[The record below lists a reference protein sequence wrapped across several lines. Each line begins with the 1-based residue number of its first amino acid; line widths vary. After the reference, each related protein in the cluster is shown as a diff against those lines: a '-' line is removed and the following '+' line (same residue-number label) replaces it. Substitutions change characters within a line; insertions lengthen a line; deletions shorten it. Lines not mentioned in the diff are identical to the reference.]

1 MVFVTKIHENVR
13 DIEKYPILNR
23 ALFTVRST
31 VMKVLNIYG
40 AWPHSE
46 IVDEILINLTSPIH
60 HLKLTENS

>member
-1 MVFVTKIHENVR
+1 MTKIHENVR

-40 AWPHSE
+40 AWLDSE